1 MPISFM
7 DLETSL
13 AELMDIRE
21 EIITEQPGLRAPE
34 ERQQALAV
42 IEDALAGYVKR
53 EVAKVDGIHGYC
65 RYAAATAEAARAEAA
80 VLLDK
85 AKRLEAQEAR
95 LKDLCMAVMV
105 ATGKEKLQGSAG
117 RVIARQKNGGKQ
129 SLQVQDGVIPDA
141 LCDYTI
147 TLQGETYAR
156 VKSLLSPAWRDVIER
171 AVKERKAS
179 QERVREELA
188 QPCGYCGGSG
198 AINGNTEQGP
208 CGECG
213 GAGTN
218 RVPGAQLLERGET
231 IRIK

>member
-1 MPISFM
+1 MELEQGLADLM
-7 DLETSL
+7 DMREELL
-13 AELMDIRE
+13 AE
-21 EIITEQPGLRAPE
+21 QKGLRDPE
-34 ERQQALAV
+34 GATQELAVVEEALA
-42 IEDALAGYVKR
+42 DYVKR
-53 EVAKVDGIHGYC
+53 EVARVDGIHGYC

-80 VLLDK
+80 VLIEK
-85 AKRLEAQEAR
+85 AKRLEAQEER
-95 LKDLCMAVMV
+95 LKNLCMGVMV
-105 ATGKEKLQGSAG
+105 AMGKHKLEGTAG

-129 SLQVQDGVIPDA
+129 ALQVQEEIIPDS

-156 VKSLLSPAWRDVIER
+156 VKSFLSPAWRDVIER
-171 AVKERKAS
+171 AVKGRKSS
-179 QERVREELA
+179 QERVREELG

-198 AINGNTEQGP
+198 AIGGNTEQGP

-218 RVPGAQLLERGET
+218 RVPGVQLLERGET